1 MDQRNLLKW
10 DGGGELQEESLA
22 WARAWKQSVG
32 RVCAQGMP
40 SPQPAW
46 CVWSGGLTSQVEGGL
61 CEVPGKPWVESG
73 DWEGEASAADRPQTA
88 QIKKQNRL
96 LRCQV

>member
-46 CVWSGGLTSQVEGGL
+46 CVWSGGLTSQVE
-61 CEVPGKPWVESG
+61 
-73 DWEGEASAADRPQTA
+73 EGCV
-88 QIKKQNRL
+88 
-96 LRCQV
+96 RCQGSPGLRVGTGRGRPRLPTGPKQLRLKNKTGF